1 MCQAGKGVL
10 ILIVDKKVLYGLL
23 NHRITN
29 LSGKKFLDEF
39 RGQCGNFGCFNG
51 TSGFS
56 LFALVFIF
64 QVAQRSV

>member
-10 ILIVDKKVLYGLL
+10 ILIIDKKVLYGLL

-39 RGQCGNFGCFNG
+39 RG
-51 TSGFS
+51 TMWELW
-56 LFALVFIF
+56 LFQWNIRF
-64 QVAQRSV
+64 